1 MEVATGRAHLVGT
14 TSGSN
19 STSHATLSSWLI
31 VCSFTPTKLLRKP
44 WYGAFH
50 LFAKTPRG
58 NPTEYPTH
66 QHRCLGMG
74 SAEKRKYHTN
84 NNLPAAEVCA
94 SSARYTFRRSALPS
108 TSLYRKRKSELQTGA
123 MAYAITTEQR
133 LLQTGGLQ
141 TGAIA

>member
-84 NNLPAAEVCA
+84 NNPPAAEVSQAVPATPFGDQRCPL
-94 SSARYTFRRSALPS
+94 LPS
-108 TSLYRKRKSELQTGA
+108 TENENRSYKLAPWPTPSRRSKDFYKLEDYKSA
-123 MAYAITTEQR
+123 P
-133 LLQTGGLQ
+133 
-141 TGAIA
+141 